1 MRMSW
6 CVSLNGKCV
15 EGVQAIPQGRELFV
29 LLHIPGPP
37 PPSPY
42 CLPIFCSSPF
52 LHIPLDVTLQA
63 DVAAKMEADL
73 RALKETAAA
82 AAAADARVAALGEE
96 QHREHE
102 MEEAARKEI
111 NKEEE
116 RITAAQQEYWRVVA
130 EVEMKQEALEAEIS
144 KVVSRAPALQRSMEA
159 ALEEAALKNSL
170 LEEKLKQ

>member
-1 MRMSW
+1 MRTLPRGRAMRMSW

-42 CLPIFCSSPF
+42 C
-52 LHIPLDVTLQA
+52 
-63 DVAAKMEADL
+63 
-73 RALKETAAA
+73 
-82 AAAADARVAALGEE
+82 
-96 QHREHE
+96 
-102 MEEAARKEI
+102 
-111 NKEEE
+111 
-116 RITAAQQEYWRVVA
+116 TAAQQEYCAVVA
-130 EVEMKQEALEAEIS
+130 EVKKQEALEAEIS

-159 ALEEAALKNSL
+159 VLEEAALKNSL